1 MKVTVVPYL
10 VLILIGAAWGSI
22 FIMFIGMFLVLLK
35 NDNIESTDR
44 IKAHEW

>member
-22 FIMFIGMFLVLLK
+22 FIMFIGMFLVLPK
-35 NDNIESTDR
+35 NNNIESMDR
-44 IKAHEW
+44 IKAHE